1 MGRIVWSHP
10 AKDDLK
16 EIVSY
21 IHAESPAYAKSF
33 ALRLHE
39 RIIQLENFPNS
50 GRLVPEDWTK
60 TYKELIFANY
70 RIIYRHDA
78 GVVTIITIIHGAR
91 ILRL

>member
-50 GRLVPEDWTK
+50 GRLVPNERDLK
-60 TYKELIFANY
+60 RDKSMSVKPF
-70 RIIYRHDA
+70 
-78 GVVTIITIIHGAR
+78 VVCKSY
-91 ILRL
+91 

>member
-1 MGRIVWSHP
+1 MAQIVWSYP
-10 AKDDLK
+10 ARDDLK

-39 RIIQLENFPNS
+39 RITQLEKFPNS
-50 GRLVPEDWTK
+50 GRLVPEDWTQ
-60 TYKELIFANY
+60 TYKELVFGNY

-78 GVVTIITIIHGAR
+78 GTVTIVTIIHGAR
-91 ILRL
+91 ILRF

>member
-1 MGRIVWSHP
+1 MGRIVWSRP
-10 AKDDLK
+10 ATDDLK
-16 EIVSY
+16 EIVSH

-39 RIIQLENFPNS
+39 RIIQLEGFPDS
-50 GRLVPEDWTK
+50 GRPVPEDWTQ
-60 TYKELIFANY
+60 TYKELIFGNY

-78 GVVTIITIIHGAR
+78 GTVTMITIIHGAR